1 MVSEVS
7 ACGGCNKLRE
17 SGFWSALSL
26 ILKIRQFMG
35 NLSLSGAG
43 ISVNP
48 FIDPINRLFAVIN
61 FLKAV
66 ILNWFLMKIELVNS
80 P

>member
-1 MVSEVS
+1 
-7 ACGGCNKLRE
+7 
-17 SGFWSALSL
+17 
-26 ILKIRQFMG
+26 MG